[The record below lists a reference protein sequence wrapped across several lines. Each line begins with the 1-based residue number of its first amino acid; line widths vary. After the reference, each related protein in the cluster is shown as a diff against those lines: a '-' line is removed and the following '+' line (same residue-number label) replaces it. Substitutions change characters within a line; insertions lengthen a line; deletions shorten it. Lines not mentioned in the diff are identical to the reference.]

1 MKKISLSLWWLIATM
16 LALLILQGCDRNGLE
31 KEIDFTSDTG
41 YEGFQSDVELFYE
54 FAYLKEAML
63 LEFLNYTSDG
73 FTKGPLEGSVSLKE
87 CGRLIGYV
95 ADISEKEEQ
104 YEAAAQR
111 LEQSGVL
118 LSPTRT
124 RGLFGSITN
133 FFGKVSGIQK
143 RNRQRYM
150 VVYTNVDKNARTKM
164 YESARKCWDTY
175 DWGGKPHNEQDFYN
189 RMLDGSYDEHGSRL
203 MGDLMTMDDVDVLYT
218 LQEKGLTLQDLT
230 KDYGEIAASGA
241 QIALD
246 AFSTVVPG
254 AEIGMEIVTVTDN
267 VDRLANAKD
276 FNEKAQAKE
285 DMKNYIKGKFF
296 GETTVEVTDFVCEKL
311 ADHMERVSQEATREV
326 DKKTQGQIV
335 VKDKNEEQPAK
346 IVISQKKESA
356 PSDDGPSIY
365 VTGKKW
371 VKEGIDQAL
380 TVGKWLVTAINE
392 QGRRETVEIEVKPG
406 KVTVT
411 EVNTAEP
418 GEEDEDDN
426 GDDQSCGKTY
436 YLLGNIQFYTS
447 ADPATAQEV
456 DLSVYHDSWHIN
468 FRGSRGLWLNEFSSC
483 TEPTDFFA
491 LKQNRSDKKQFSGKS
506 NVSFNKTVSALGRN
520 YITNVNDIIE
530 MELTLDK
537 AENPTK
543 ITKLTLNYSFYQ
555 EGHYA
560 DETDIQVFNEK
571 STLSFKDIPIS
582 LLTKYTNKV
591 DVPAKWMKSATYVY
605 NTKGGVGY
613 VKGSDLSPYLVSA
626 TGSKNNEP
634 SKKLFAKNTIIMFY
648 YVEKK

>member
-1 MKKISLSLWWLIATM
+1 MKKRISLPWILITIM
-16 LALLILQGCDRNGLE
+16 LALLIWQGCDPDGIE
-31 KEIDFTSDTG
+31 KNIGNSDTG

-54 FAYLKEAML
+54 FAYLKEAMM

-73 FTKGPLEGSVSLKE
+73 FTKGPLEGTLSIEECRRLVS
-87 CGRLIGYV
+87 YV
-95 ADISEKEEQ
+95 ADISEKAEQ
-104 YEAAAQR
+104 YEAAAQQ

-118 LSPTRT
+118 MSPTRT

-150 VVYTNVDKNARTKM
+150 VVYTNVDKKTRTKM
-164 YESARKCWDTY
+164 YESAKECWDTY
-175 DWGGKPHNEQDFYN
+175 GWGNKPYSEKEFYD
-189 RMLDGSYDEHGSRL
+189 RMLDGSYDEHGNRL
-203 MGDLMTMDDVDVLYT
+203 MGDLLASDNEDVIVT

-276 FNEKAQAKE
+276 FNEKAKAKE
-285 DMKNYIKGKFF
+285 DMKNYLKGKFF
-296 GETTVEVTDFVCEKL
+296 GETTVEVSDFVCEQL
-311 ADHMERVSQEATREV
+311 AEHIERVSQEATQEF
-326 DKKTQGQIV
+326 DKKEQGKIV

-380 TVGKWLVTAINE
+380 AVGKWLVTAINE
-392 QGRRETVEIEVKPG
+392 QGRRETVEIDVKPG

-418 GEEDEDDN
+418 EEDEDD
-426 GDDQSCGKTY
+426 DQEGGKTY
-436 YLLGNIQFYTS
+436 YLLGNIHFFTVPD
-447 ADPATAQEV
+447 AATAKTV
-456 DLSVYHDSWHIN
+456 DLNVYHDSWHIN
-468 FRGSRGLWLNEFSSC
+468 FRGSRGLWLDEFSSC

-491 LKQNRSDKKQFSGKS
+491 LKQNPSDKKQFSGKG
-506 NVSFNKTVSALGRN
+506 NVTFTKTVSALGKT
-520 YITNVNDIIE
+520 YISDINEVTE
-530 MELTLDK
+530 MELTVDK
-537 AENPTK
+537 AEKPTK
-543 ITKLTLNYSFYQ
+543 ITKLTLNHTSHQ

-560 DETDIQVFNEK
+560 NESDVYVFNEK
-571 STLSFKDIPIS
+571 SAVAFENVPIS
-582 LLTKYTNKV
+582 LLTKYTEKV
-591 DVPAKWMKSATYVY
+591 NTPAKWMKSATYVY
-605 NTKGGVGY
+605 NTKGGAIY
-613 VKGSDLSPYLVSA
+613 IKGSDLSPYLVSA
-626 TGSKNNEP
+626 TGTKNNMS

>member
-16 LALLILQGCDRNGLE
+16 LAFLILQGCDRNGLE

-73 FTKGPLEGSVSLKE
+73 FTKGPLEGAVSLKE

-133 FFGKVSGIQK
+133 FFSKVSGIQK

-276 FNEKAQAKE
+276 FNEKAKAKE

-380 TVGKWLVTAINE
+380 AVGKWLVTAINE

-418 GEEDEDDN
+418 EEEDEDDN
-426 GDDQSCGKTY
+426 GDDQSGGKTY

-483 TEPTDFFA
+483 TEPSDFFA

-560 DETDIQVFNEK
+560 DETDIHVFNEQ

>member
-16 LALLILQGCDRNGLE
+16 LAFLILQGCDRNGLE

-73 FTKGPLEGSVSLKE
+73 FTKGPLEGAVSLKE

-133 FFGKVSGIQK
+133 FFSKVSGIQK

-267 VDRLANAKD
+267 VDRSRTPRTS
-276 FNEKAQAKE
+276 
-285 DMKNYIKGKFF
+285 M
-296 GETTVEVTDFVCEKL
+296 
-311 ADHMERVSQEATREV
+311 RRRRR
-326 DKKTQGQIV
+326 KKT
-335 VKDKNEEQPAK
+335 
-346 IVISQKKESA
+346 
-356 PSDDGPSIY
+356 
-365 VTGKKW
+365 
-371 VKEGIDQAL
+371 
-380 TVGKWLVTAINE
+380 
-392 QGRRETVEIEVKPG
+392 
-406 KVTVT
+406 
-411 EVNTAEP
+411 
-418 GEEDEDDN
+418 
-426 GDDQSCGKTY
+426 
-436 YLLGNIQFYTS
+436 
-447 ADPATAQEV
+447 
-456 DLSVYHDSWHIN
+456 
-468 FRGSRGLWLNEFSSC
+468 
-483 TEPTDFFA
+483 
-491 LKQNRSDKKQFSGKS
+491 
-506 NVSFNKTVSALGRN
+506 
-520 YITNVNDIIE
+520 
-530 MELTLDK
+530 
-537 AENPTK
+537 
-543 ITKLTLNYSFYQ
+543 
-555 EGHYA
+555 
-560 DETDIQVFNEK
+560 
-571 STLSFKDIPIS
+571 
-582 LLTKYTNKV
+582 
-591 DVPAKWMKSATYVY
+591 
-605 NTKGGVGY
+605 
-613 VKGSDLSPYLVSA
+613 
-626 TGSKNNEP
+626 
-634 SKKLFAKNTIIMFY
+634 
-648 YVEKK
+648 